1 MKILVVDDDQELVGT
16 LKDQLAAFFLI
27 ETAKSGEEGEFL
39 AQVNEYDLIILD
51 YILPDIN
58 GLEICQKLRDNNIK
72 TPILMLTGKGEIE
85 EKVTALNL
93 GIDDYLTKPFNFD
106 ELLARIRALLRRPP
120 QTFQSNIITVGDLT
134 IDLDKGQVWRGQKV
148 MQLRRKEL
156 YLLEYLAR
164 NAGRVISREMILEH
178 VWDSADE
185 PITNTVDV
193 HIKYLRYSIDRQFEK
208 KLIKTIHGLGYKLEA

>member
-193 HIKYLRYSIDRQFEK
+193 HIKYLRDSIDRQFEK

>member
-1 MKILVVDDDQELVGT
+1 
-16 LKDQLAAFFLI
+16 
-27 ETAKSGEEGEFL
+27 
-39 AQVNEYDLIILD
+39 
-51 YILPDIN
+51 
-58 GLEICQKLRDNNIK
+58 
-72 TPILMLTGKGEIE
+72 
-85 EKVTALNL
+85 
-93 GIDDYLTKPFNFD
+93 
-106 ELLARIRALLRRPP
+106 
-120 QTFQSNIITVGDLT
+120 
-134 IDLDKGQVWRGQKV
+134 

-193 HIKYLRYSIDRQFEK
+193 HIKYLRDSIDRQFEK

>member
-134 IDLDKGQVWRGQKV
+134 IDLDKGPVWREQKV